1 MPSVLICDKLE
12 GAGLDILRDG
22 GIEIDNRPG
31 LTGAELIQALQ
42 KNDGAIVRS
51 GTRLTAELLDNPGK
65 LRAVVRAGVGVDNI
79 DVLTATRRGVLVMN
93 TPSGNTV
100 SAAEHTIA
108 LMMAVAR
115 HIPSADASMK
125 QGKWERGK
133 FLGSQVAGKTL
144 GVIGLGRIGREVA
157 RRAVG
162 LDMQVIGYDPLIS
175 PAKAAEFGIKA
186 VASRNELLPL
196 CDFITLHIPLT
207 EETRDFIGTPE
218 MALMKKG
225 SRILNVAR
233 GGVVNELA
241 LIAALESG
249 HLAGAGLDV
258 FEKEPLPADSPLLKA
273 PRLVLTPHL
282 GASTVEAQEA
292 VAIEAANLLVDFLT
306 KGIVQCAVNAA
317 AVNRAELDEMRHYVD
332 LARRLGLFQ
341 SQQSQGAIQRATLT
355 FRGELAK
362 RNTKLL
368 VDAFTAGL
376 LERHLSE
383 SVNIVN
389 AGYLARERG
398 IEIQTNISETK
409 GDFAT
414 LLQTELQTDQGTF
427 TASGTLFGN
436 QYPRLVQL
444 GDFRLE
450 SYLDGI
456 MLVFPHQDVP
466 GLIGFLGT
474 EFGRHNVNIASMH
487 LGRETPGG
495 NAIAVL
501 NLDSLPSADALNAI
515 LQHPKIYSAHVV
527 RLPPAGE
534 PPVWF
539 A

>member
-12 GAGLDILRDG
+12 AAGLEVLRQG

-31 LTGAELIQALQ
+31 LSGKELIEALQ

-51 GTRLTAELLDNPGK
+51 GTRLTGEILEQTGR

-79 DVLTATRRGVLVMN
+79 DVATATRRGILVMN

-108 LMMAVAR
+108 LLLAVAR

-133 FLGSQVAGKTL
+133 FLGTQVAGKTL

-162 LDMQVIGYDPLIS
+162 LDMQVVGYDPLIS
-175 PAKAAEFGIKA
+175 PAKAAEFGIRA

-196 CDFITLHIPLT
+196 CDFLTLHIPLT
-207 EETRDFIGTPE
+207 EETKDFIGAE
-218 MALMKKG
+218 EIALMKKG
-225 SRILNVAR
+225 ARILNVAR
-233 GGVVNELA
+233 GGIVNEPA

-258 FEKEPLPADSPLLKA
+258 FEKEPLPSDSPLLKA
-273 PRLVLTPHL
+273 PRIVLTPHL

-292 VAIEAANLLVDFLT
+292 VAIEAAHLLVDFLT
-306 KGIVQCAVNAA
+306 KGVVQCAVNAA
-317 AVNRAELDEMRHYVD
+317 AVNRAELEEMRYYVD

-341 SQQSQGAIQRATLT
+341 SQYSQGTIQRAVLT

-362 RNTKLL
+362 RNPKLL

-389 AGYLARERG
+389 AGFLARERG
-398 IEIQTNISETK
+398 IEIQTNLSEVK

-414 LLQTELQTDQGTF
+414 LVQTELHTDQGIY

-444 GDFRLE
+444 GAYRLE

-474 EFGRHNVNIASMH
+474 EFGRHQVNIASMH
-487 LGRETPGG
+487 LGREAPGG

-501 NLDSLPSADALNAI
+501 NLDSMPSSEALKAI
-515 LQHPKIYSAHVV
+515 LQHPKIHSAQVV
-527 RLPPAGE
+527 RLPAAGE
-534 PPVWF
+534 HPIWF